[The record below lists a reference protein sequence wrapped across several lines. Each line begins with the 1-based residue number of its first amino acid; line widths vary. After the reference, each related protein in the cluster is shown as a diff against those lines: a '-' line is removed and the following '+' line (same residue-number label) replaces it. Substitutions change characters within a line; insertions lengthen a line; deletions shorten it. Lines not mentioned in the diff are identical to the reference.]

1 MDSILIPI
9 IVFLLVY
16 VAITFEL
23 VNKTVATFSGV
34 AILVMLHIVSEHQAI
49 ELIDFETTGHVI
61 KILDKHEIDF
71 QVIPEYDLVHYFEQV
86 NKLFIGTQALTLDNK
101 LICDPGTSNI
111 VSECHLNNIP
121 VYLFLKSLKLSHFP
135 ASEQNI
141 KKYETKEHHG
151 GIEYKEIF
159 YSNDIVELKLIDHI
173 IMENGETSID
183 KIHDFSIH

>member
-1 MDSILIPI
+1 M
-9 IVFLLVY
+9 
-16 VAITFEL
+16 
-23 VNKTVATFSGV
+23 NK
-34 AILVMLHIVSEHQAI
+34 
-49 ELIDFETTGHVI
+49 
-61 KILDKHEIDF
+61 
-71 QVIPEYDLVHYFEQV
+71 
-86 NKLFIGTQALTLDNK
+86 
-101 LICDPGTSNI
+101 
-111 VSECHLNNIP
+111 IP

-141 KKYETKEHHG
+141 KKYENKEHHG